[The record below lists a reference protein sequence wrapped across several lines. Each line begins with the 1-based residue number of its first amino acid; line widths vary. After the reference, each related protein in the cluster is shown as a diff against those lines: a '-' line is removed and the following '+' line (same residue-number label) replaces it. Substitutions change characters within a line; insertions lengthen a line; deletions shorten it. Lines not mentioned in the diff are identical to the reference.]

1 MESYNILLSDLAIQD
16 IIDIKTYISIELGEL
31 EVSEGIVQSI
41 YDSIYNLSYMPERFR
56 KYDGIKEKNIKI
68 CPVKKYLIF
77 YEVDNIVK
85 NINVIRVL
93 YSSRNFKNLL

>member
-1 MESYNILLSDLAIQD
+1 
-16 IIDIKTYISIELGEL
+16 
-31 EVSEGIVQSI
+31 
-41 YDSIYNLSYMPERFR
+41 MPERFR
-56 KYDGIKEKNIKI
+56 KYDGIKEKNIRI

-93 YSSRNFKNLL
+93 YSSRNFNNLL